1 MNTFFIL
8 CLVVAVAV
16 AIYFLFFN
24 EKKQLYPENKISKT
38 FESINEL
45 LLPHED
51 DHHFVKRRK
60 DRLITDLKEVKKIY
74 SRSPSAYTKEE
85 ISDFEKLLPE
95 VKEDLRNF
103 CDSLIELKPP
113 IVSII
118 KSQREM
124 IKAAEEAALSAEE
137 VSDGSEDDENVMDT
151 LEKILETA
159 PLTIREKEEELLK
172 LEKSIARYKS
182 L

>member
-1 MNTFFIL
+1 MSTFFIL
-8 CLVVAVAV
+8 CLVVAVVV

-24 EKKQLYPENKISKT
+24 EKKQLYPENNISRT

-51 DHHFVKRRK
+51 DHHFIKRRK
-60 DRLITDLKEVKKIY
+60 DKLMTDLKEVKKIY
-74 SRSPSAYTKEE
+74 NRSPSAYTKEE

-95 VKEDLRNF
+95 VKADLRDF
-103 CDSLIELKPP
+103 CDSLIQLKPP
-113 IVSII
+113 IINMI
-118 KSQREM
+118 NTQKEM
-124 IKAAEEAALSAEE
+124 VKAAEEAARSSEE
-137 VSDGSEDDENVMDT
+137 QSDGSDEDENVMDT

-172 LEKSIARYKS
+172 LEKSIARYQS